1 MGNDT
6 LNKCQRKS
14 IWTVTQTA
22 NEGQESFQGI
32 RKSRDKIQPV
42 NPRHDQ
48 SKGPPLYMRKLTKN
62 QTHWKRQERHVKEI
76 KGHQL
81 ASGRD
86 NKISKK
92 SAHANQNRKR
102 NREHVAQSSLKTK
115 SFFEKQHRHAKITTD
130 VQRRTR
136 ERTLQLT
143 PQGKT
148 TRQD

>member
-1 MGNDT
+1 MSEHA
-6 LNKCQRKS
+6 KR
-14 IWTVTQTA
+14 
-22 NEGQESFQGI
+22 
-32 RKSRDKIQPV
+32 KIQISDP
-42 NPRHDQ
+42 DQ
-48 SKGPPLYMRKLTKN
+48 I
-62 QTHWKRQERHVKEI
+62 KEI

-81 ASGRD
+81 ASRRD

-92 SAHANQNRKR
+92 SAHANQKRKR

-143 PQGKT
+143 PQMRGFVRHDRHQNSSTKVTKLSAKGNNSINKT
-148 TRQD
+148 VLLKRLREGND